1 MDKKYKLTKT
11 QSVLRDDNACIP
23 FDELNRDYREYLNW
37 LDEGNQPLE
46 ADPEPEP
53 TQEEIERQMEKGK
66 ADVSKESFKEMPNW
80 ATWTPDEGRQAVQ
93 ANVLN
98 GYDKA
103 QLDAYIDTNVSNIAS
118 AKTALKL
125 LGEAVIDL
133 REIVGVM
140 AQAILLLRD
149 IVVRKYQLN
158 FSSKFLLK
166 QGLEESSPCF
176 I

>member
-1 MDKKYKLTKT
+1 
-11 QSVLRDDNACIP
+11 
-23 FDELNRDYREYLNW
+23 
-37 LDEGNQPLE
+37 
-46 ADPEPEP
+46 
-53 TQEEIERQMEKGK
+53 
-66 ADVSKESFKEMPNW
+66 MPNW

-149 IVVRKYQLN
+149 IVVRKY
-158 FSSKFLLK
+158 S
-166 QGLEESSPCF
+166 
-176 I
+176 